1 MSNKTTLHLTQGS
14 VWTLRQ
20 ILGIP
25 GVVKTV
31 DEFYLVGQV
40 LCDVLPSLTP
50 PKDTAAQDTWAI
62 EAISIEITEKQ
73 KKAAGSAL
81 TAAIKDGRLAA
92 HPDSFLL
99 LSSFGLAP
107 D

>member
-1 MSNKTTLHLTQGS
+1 MSNKTTTILTRGS

-20 ILGIP
+20 VLSIP

-40 LCDVLPSLTP
+40 LCDVLPALNPPAAVDQQEVWASESL
-50 PKDTAAQDTWAI
+50 
-62 EAISIEITEKQ
+62 SVEITEKQ
-73 KKAAGSAL
+73 KKAVGSAL
-81 TAAIKDGRLAA
+81 TTAIKDGRLAA
-92 HPDSFLL
+92 HPDSFRL
-99 LSSFGLAP
+99 LSTFGLAP